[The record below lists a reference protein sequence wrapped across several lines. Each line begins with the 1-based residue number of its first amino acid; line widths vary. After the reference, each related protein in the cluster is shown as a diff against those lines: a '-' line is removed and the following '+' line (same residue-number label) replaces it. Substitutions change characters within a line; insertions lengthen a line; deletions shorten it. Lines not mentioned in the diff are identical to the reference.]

1 MLGKQI
7 TTYSDEKLMQLICGG
22 NQYAFN
28 VLYHR
33 HKNRMYYYFYR
44 MLNNS
49 EEQANDFLQEL
60 FLKII
65 EKPEAFNPE
74 YKFRSWIF
82 SIAGNMCKNEYRR
95 REIHGEIITGNF
107 TNDETEELNFSTYST
122 EQAVEKVFETLNR
135 LDQDH
140 RSTFLL
146 RYREGFSIKEI
157 AGILEIADGT
167 VKSRL
172 HNAKKQLARK
182 LDYLKDEIDMK

>member
-1 MLGKQI
+1 MFGKRNS
-7 TTYSDEKLMQLICGG
+7 TYSDEKLMQMICCGD
-22 NQYAFN
+22 QQAFN
-28 VLYHR
+28 FLYHR
-33 HKNRMYYYFYR
+33 YKSRMYYYFYR

-49 EEQANDFLQEL
+49 AEQANDFLQEL

-74 YKFRSWIF
+74 YKFQSWIF
-82 SIAGNMCKNEYRR
+82 SMAGNMCKNEYRK
-95 REIHGEIITGNF
+95 RETRGETITNEF
-107 TNDETEELNFSTYST
+107 HTNETEELNLAAYST
-122 EQAVEKVFETLNR
+122 EQAIDKVFETLDR
-135 LDQDH
+135 LDLDH

-172 HNAKKQLARK
+172 HNAKKQLAK
-182 LDYLKDEIDMK
+182 ELNYLKDEIEF